1 MKKKT
6 LFLLRKSPDR
16 IDPSLFL
23 ASESQGDV
31 VLLDNGMTPF
41 PYTGGNVFS
50 LPANNGQAGISYDV
64 LVKKIFESD
73 HTVVI

>member
-1 MKKKT
+1 MKKTT

-23 ASESQGDV
+23 VSESQGDV
-31 VLLDNGMTPF
+31 VLLDGGMPLF
-41 PYTGGNVFS
+41 AYTGGNVFS
-50 LPANNGQAGISYDV
+50 LLSKDRQTSLSYDV
-64 LVKKIFESD
+64 LVKKIFECD

>member
-6 LFLLRKSPDR
+6 LFLLRKSPDH

-31 VLLDNGMTPF
+31 VLLDGGTTPF

-50 LPANNGQAGISYDV
+50 LVSNNGQASLSYDV
-64 LVKKIFESD
+64 LVKKIFDCD

>member
-1 MKKKT
+1 M

-16 IDPSLFL
+16 IDASLFL

-31 VLLDNGMTPF
+31 VLLDDGMNPF
-41 PYTGGNVFS
+41 PYSGGNVFS
-50 LPANNGQAGISYDV
+50 LASHNGQTGLSYDL

-73 HTVVI
+73 RTVVI